1 MTSYKNLVRFSS
13 VGFKKLP
20 GFAEAIWKSAKP
32 TPYFEGTKTFF
43 IEKGTKMNDSLWH
56 GNNL

>member
-32 TPYFEGTKTFF
+32 TPYFEGTKTIFYR
-43 IEKGTKMNDSLWH
+43 KRD
-56 GNNL
+56 